1 MNRQTM
7 KRFGWCKAT
16 RCDMENISNTPLGSF
31 DDAKNLEH
39 HVYNTPP
46 PWKRL
51 RKYKLHYISRIT
63 NNMLFNIMTCKNNV
77 TTCILENAKMIIL
90 IKCLIVFIQY
100 SCRSSCQHSVC
111 ISSQVLST
119 QLFHYSIRN
128 SCQLFHHDIMSPLCS
143 QFVSLFR
150 CRVLETFPAKQTSS

>member
-39 HVYNTPP
+39 HVYNTPS

-51 RKYKLHYISRIT
+51 CKYKSHYISQIT
-63 NNMLFNIMTCKNNV
+63 NMLFNITTCKNNI
-77 TTCILENAKMIIL
+77 TIYILENAKMIIL